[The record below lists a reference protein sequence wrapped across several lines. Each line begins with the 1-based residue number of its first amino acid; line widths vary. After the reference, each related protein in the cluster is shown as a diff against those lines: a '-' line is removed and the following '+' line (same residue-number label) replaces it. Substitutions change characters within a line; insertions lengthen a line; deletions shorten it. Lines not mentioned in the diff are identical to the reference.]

1 MHIKLFS
8 FSNLDLSFDFFSRIF
23 VFNTIVVSLIF
34 LFCKMSTNLIILSVT
49 LDIRI
54 NFDSSK
60 KDLFSIL
67 AMKLSKLFNISFSS

>member
-23 VFNTIVVSLIF
+23 VFNTIVVSLMF
-34 LFCKMSTNLIILSVT
+34 LFCKISTNLIILSVT